1 MIPNRYAVDSHLAA
15 TLPAVIPVSASAI
28 VDVNGT
34 HIGDA
39 EMMAHALAN
48 AVERPA
54 PDFLVRRGGAFV
66 NEYPRLD
73 PTTGERSDGG
83 PSDPAHLLGA
93 FPCLFPYGRGGFEL
107 KRDVDISYEAHS
119 KWALQY
125 SDKRFRKDPY
135 FPFQVFGVLQKRK
148 ICRAASLHVDRQAY
162 RRWNRQIQSLTRE
175 DLLKASREE
184 TAGRPIS
191 NPVIR
196 HLRKALVA
204 VRSRVPATDEARTVI
219 RADVWGT
226 SLLGNLPS
234 AWLTLNFSDTQNP
247 IVQFLVGEE
256 INLDDF
262 NRCAG
267 PDRAERR
274 DNVAHDPYVG
284 ALFFHVMVEAALDA
298 LFGIKVD
305 ARGHIERR
313 SGILGRVRYYVGAVE
328 SQNRGTLHLHI
339 LFWLEDSPS
348 PTEMKA
354 ALQSEE
360 FRTRVAHF
368 ISSVLRADV
377 QHKTDTQVRAM
388 RVDRDAGYAR
398 PLDPRKEPRWRALW
412 ERETPSLARSL
423 QFHNCSRV
431 TCLILRHG
439 TWVCK
444 RRAPWVCSQAAWV
457 KATGE
462 WGPERYCAFFNTWS
476 PVLMHTLFCNHDL
489 QLTLYGAHSQKV
501 IWYISAYTGKKQT
514 NYKNVS
520 ALLARTLMWHQ
531 ADAQLHG
538 TGDPLRRNKLLLE
551 RCANALSRNREL
563 SAPEV
568 INYLMGWGDTIVSN
582 QYSILYWD
590 SAEIALCQ
598 AFPEL
603 REGAR

>member
-1 MIPNRYAVDSHLAA
+1 M
-15 TLPAVIPVSASAI
+15 
-28 VDVNGT
+28 NGV

-48 AVERPA
+48 AVERPV
-54 PDFLVRRGGAFV
+54 PDYLVRRGGAFI

-83 PSDPAHLLGA
+83 PSNPAHLLGA
-93 FPCLFPYGRGGFEL
+93 FPWLFPYGRGGFEL
-107 KRDVDISYEAHS
+107 KRDVEVSYEAHS
-119 KWALQY
+119 RWALQY
-125 SDKRFRKDPY
+125 ADRRFRKDPY
-135 FPFQVFGVLQKRK
+135 FPFQVFGVMQKRK
-148 ICRAASLHVDRQAY
+148 ICRAASLHVDRRAY
-162 RRWNRQIQSLTRE
+162 RRWSAQIQSLTRD

-196 HLRKALVA
+196 HLRKSLVA
-204 VRSRVPATDEARTVI
+204 VRSRVPATDEGRMVI

-226 SLLGNLPS
+226 ALLGNLPT

-267 PDRAERR
+267 PDRTQRR
-274 DNVAHDPYVG
+274 ENVAGDPYV
-284 ALFFHVMVEAALDA
+284 MVDAALDA

-305 ARGHIERR
+305 KRGHVERR
-313 SGILGRVRYYVGAVE
+313 PGVLGRIRYYVGAVE

-348 PTEMKA
+348 PSEMKA
-354 ALQSEE
+354 ALNSEE
-360 FRTRVAHF
+360 FRARVANF
-368 ISSVLRADV
+368 IASVLRADV
-377 QHKTDTQVRAM
+377 QHKTHDQVRAM
-388 RVDRDAGYAR
+388 PVDRDAGYAR
-398 PLDPRKEPRWRALW
+398 PVDPRLEPNWRSLW
-412 ERETPSLARSL
+412 RREEPTLARSL
-423 QFHNCSRV
+423 QFHHCSRG
-431 TCLILRHG
+431 TCLIQRHG
-439 TWVCK
+439 ALVCK
-444 RRAPWVCSQAAWV
+444 RRAPWICSQTTWV
-457 KATGE
+457 KPTGE

-476 PVLMHTLFCNHDL
+476 PVLMHTLVCNHDL
-489 QLTLYGAHSQKV
+489 QVTLYGAHSQKV
-501 IWYISAYTGKKQT
+501 VWYISAYTGKKQT

-520 ALLARTLMWHQ
+520 GLLAQTLMWHH

-538 TGDPLRRNKLLLE
+538 GDPIRRNKLLLE

-568 INYLMGWGDTIVSN
+568 INYLMGWGDTVVSH
-582 QYSILYWD
+582 QYSVIYWA

-603 REGAR
+603 SVGARYVVFVGF